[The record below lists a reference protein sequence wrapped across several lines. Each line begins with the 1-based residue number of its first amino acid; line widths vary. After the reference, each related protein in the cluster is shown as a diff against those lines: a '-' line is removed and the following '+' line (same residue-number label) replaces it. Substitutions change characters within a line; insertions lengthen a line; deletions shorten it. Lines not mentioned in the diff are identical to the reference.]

1 MDQIRI
7 AAPFFYLLT
16 PRSDSFSVIVKECQI
31 YLNGE
36 KSEVFVGSI
45 FGRYCHRC
53 AVNYWY
59 IFIISFITFKID
71 QVSKYLT
78 WLCCPELKNLHYC
91 IIIDQCPLFLLI
103 CLDPQTWYFFTS
115 ELQIN
120 AVYRIVDLCAR
131 VLVNAHRIGRDF
143 DWIAFSTWVKLLKS
157 GNSICASIDLCK
169 RFEPFWPPL
178 FCKGN
183 YVWFYFCNEYYLNS
197 DLLLK
202 YL

>member
-1 MDQIRI
+1 MCRK
-7 AAPFFYLLT
+7 LLIH
-16 PRSDSFSVIVKECQI
+16 FH
-31 YLNGE
+31 N
-36 KSEVFVGSI
+36 I
-45 FGRYCHRC
+45 FHYFQNRP
-53 AVNYWY
+53 
-59 IFIISFITFKID
+59 SFKIPYLIMLSRIEKLALLYYNWSMSPFLID
-71 QVSKYLT
+71 LSRISKRD
-78 WLCCPELKNLHYC
+78 
-91 IIIDQCPLFLLI
+91 I
-103 CLDPQTWYFFTS
+103 FTS